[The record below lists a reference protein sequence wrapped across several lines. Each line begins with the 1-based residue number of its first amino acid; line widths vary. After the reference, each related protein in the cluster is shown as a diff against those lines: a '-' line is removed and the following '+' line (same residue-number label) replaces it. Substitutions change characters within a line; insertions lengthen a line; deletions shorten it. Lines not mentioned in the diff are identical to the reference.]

1 MSGLDVGQGE
11 EPHQVS
17 RFQLTRTDFPTL
29 GSEKNPDLRPQ
40 HSKRALSWQLSAFLV
55 FDLGIACRGEMVD
68 ADRG

>member
-1 MSGLDVGQGE
+1 MRGLGVGQGE

-40 HSKRALSWQLSAFLV
+40 HSKCGWRCIWIGGTVLDGGEER
-55 FDLGIACRGEMVD
+55 DLAE
-68 ADRG
+68 

>member
-1 MSGLDVGQGE
+1 MRGLGVGQGE

-40 HSKRALSWQLSAFLV
+40 HGKRGWTCIWIGGFVLDGGEER
-55 FDLGIACRGEMVD
+55 DLAE
-68 ADRG
+68 

>member
-1 MSGLDVGQGE
+1 LYFFQGE

-40 HSKRALSWQLSAFLV
+40 QGEWLVSGSYFGFFWITMHALCKNIFW
-55 FDLGIACRGEMVD
+55 GIIKK
-68 ADRG
+68 

>member
-1 MSGLDVGQGE
+1 MFQGE

-40 HSKRALSWQLSAFLV
+40 QSKHEFLGCVAAFFAFLMCTIRRTREAE
-55 FDLGIACRGEMVD
+55 LLLLLCD
-68 ADRG
+68 A

>member
-1 MSGLDVGQGE
+1 MGQGE

-40 HSKRALSWQLSAFLV
+40 HSKHALGWQLSGFSFFFLV
-55 FDLGIACRGEMVD
+55 LELHDVENGGR
-68 ADRG
+68 R

>member
-1 MSGLDVGQGE
+1 MKGVGVGQGE

-40 HSKRALSWQLSAFLV
+40 HSKRASSWQLCALRVVLFWRWMLWWEV
-55 FDLGIACRGEMVD
+55 
-68 ADRG
+68 

>member
-1 MSGLDVGQGE
+1 MRGLAVGQGE

-40 HSKRALSWQLSAFLV
+40 HSKHALSWQSSAFFASGSLELYTV
-55 FDLGIACRGEMVD
+55 EEW
-68 ADRG
+68 

>member
-1 MSGLDVGQGE
+1 MGQGE

-40 HSKRALSWQLSAFLV
+40 HSKHALGWQLSGFS
-55 FDLGIACRGEMVD
+55 FFFWSWNCTMWRTVD
-68 ADRG
+68 ADRV